1 VDSKDPDDPPAARR
15 AGYRVDRGQVM
26 KIKPA
31 SKRGRVVVEVDREE
45 ERLLSQGSV
54 GAAPRGFALREI
66 LVPIDFSECSRK
78 ALQYAVPMARQ
89 FGSRLLLVHVM
100 PVHYF
105 VGSEFGP
112 VDVPVPEQ
120 ELRENSARALD
131 KLSRDEIGSEVPVTT
146 RVCRGQPVQEIV
158 SVAREERVD
167 LILLSTHGH
176 TGLKHVLLGSVA
188 ENVVRYAPCPVLVVR
203 QHQHEFLEMTR
214 AGRGKEK

>member
-1 VDSKDPDDPPAARR
+1 
-15 AGYRVDRGQVM
+15 M
-26 KIKPA
+26 KIKPTP
-31 SKRGRVVVEVDREE
+31 KRGRVVVEVDREE
-45 ERLLSQGSV
+45 ERLLSEGSV
-54 GAAPRGFALREI
+54 GTALKEFALREI

-78 ALQYAVPMARQ
+78 ALQYAVPLARQ
-89 FGSRLLLVHVM
+89 FGSRLQLVHVL

-131 KLSRDEIGSEVPVTT
+131 RLCREEIGAAVPVIT
-146 RVCRGQPVQEIV
+146 RVCRGQPVHEIV
-158 SVAREERVD
+158 ELARREGVD

-176 TGLKHVLLGSVA
+176 TGFKHVLLGSVA

-203 QHQHEFLEMTR
+203 EHQREFVSAPSTR
-214 AGRGKEK
+214 CGKEK

>member
-1 VDSKDPDDPPAARR
+1 
-15 AGYRVDRGQVM
+15 M
-26 KIKPA
+26 KIKPTP
-31 SKRGRVVVEVDREE
+31 KRGRVVVEVDREE
-45 ERLLSQGSV
+45 ERLLSQGSTSASV
-54 GAAPRGFALREI
+54 REFALRSI
-66 LVPIDFSECSRK
+66 LVPIDFSDCSRK
-78 ALQYAVPMARQ
+78 ALQYAVPLARQ

-112 VDVPVPEQ
+112 VDVPVPQQ
-120 ELRENSARALD
+120 EMRENSERALER
-131 KLSRDEIGSEVPVTT
+131 LAREEIGDAVPVST

-158 SVAREERVD
+158 AVAREESVD

-203 QHQHEFLEMTR
+203 EHQREFVEASPT
-214 AGRGKEK
+214 GRRKEK

>member
-1 VDSKDPDDPPAARR
+1 
-15 AGYRVDRGQVM
+15 M
-26 KIKPA
+26 KIKPTP
-31 SKRGRVVVEVDREE
+31 KRGRVVVEVDREE
-45 ERLLSQGSV
+45 ERLLSQGSASAV
-54 GAAPRGFALREI
+54 AREFALRSI
-66 LVPIDFSECSRK
+66 LVPIDFSDCSRK
-78 ALQYAVPMARQ
+78 ALQYAVPLARQ

-120 ELRENSARALD
+120 EMRENSERALD
-131 KLSRDEIGSEVPVTT
+131 RFAREEIGVVVPVAT

-158 SVAREERVD
+158 AVAREAGVD

-176 TGLKHVLLGSVA
+176 TGLKHVLLGSVT

-203 QHQHEFLEMTR
+203 EHQREFVETASGDR
-214 AGRGKEK
+214 RGKKE